1 MPVIKIVDFNGQDA
15 GEITLSDAVFS
26 VPLHVPAM
34 HQVVVAHLANC
45 RQGTH
50 SVKTRGEVSGGGK
63 KPWKQK
69 HTGRARQGSTRS
81 PIWIH
86 GGVAHG
92 PHPRDYH
99 QKVNK
104 KVRRLA
110 MLSALSMKVREEMFT
125 VVKGFDLDKPSTK
138 AMKNFMNT
146 INAQKALVI
155 YHADGNNL
163 VRSARNIP
171 GTRVINV
178 ASINVYDLL
187 NSETLVVTPE
197 VVARLEEAYAK

>member
-1 MPVIKIVDFNGQDA
+1 MPTVKIVNFS
-15 GEITLSDAVFS
+15 GEVTGELTLSDAVFDA
-26 VPLHVPAM
+26 PLHVPAM

-50 SVKTRGEVSGGGK
+50 STKTRGDVSGGGK

-81 PIWIH
+81 PIWVH

-92 PHPRDYH
+92 PKPRDYH

-104 KVRRLA
+104 KVRRTA
-110 MLSALSMKVREEMFT
+110 ILSALSMKVRDEMFT
-125 VVKGFDLDKPSTK
+125 VVNEFKLEKPSTK
-138 AMKNFMNT
+138 AVKSFMT
-146 INAQKALVI
+146 AVNAEKALVLF
-155 YHADGNNL
+155 HAGGENV

-171 GTRVINV
+171 GTKVMNV

-187 NSETLVVTPE
+187 NSKTLIVTPE
-197 VVARLEEAYAK
+197 VVARLEEVYAK